1 MSDRTPAPG
10 PRYERG
16 VVTNPVLR
24 IAGMVTAL
32 AIVVVGTGILIVD
45 EGAFWWPFGAVLFL
59 AAALGGT
66 LVYVSSVHVRVAKG
80 ELEINA
86 GYRSVRLR
94 VGSVG
99 YVGRARF
106 EGRHARRLGRFNLTN
121 ARAGEGV
128 EIVSRN
134 GTYVTARTD
143 TPDELFR
150 ALLAEGM
157 DPNALRVPFPYE
169 VVSYRR
175 VREIQREERT
185 GNPG

>member
-10 PRYERG
+10 PGYESG
-16 VVTNPVLR
+16 VVTNPLLR
-24 IAGMVTAL
+24 IAGMVTGP
-32 AIVVVGTGILIVD
+32 AIMVVGTGILIVD
-45 EGAFWWPFGAVLFL
+45 EGAFWWPLLAVVLL
-59 AAALGGT
+59 AAAVGGT
-66 LVYVSSVHVRVAKG
+66 LVYVSSVHMRVGNG

-94 VGSVG
+94 TGTVG

-143 TPDELFR
+143 TPDELVR
-150 ALLAEGM
+150 ALIAEGM
-157 DPNALRVPFPYE
+157 DPSALRVPFPFE
-169 VVSYRR
+169 SVSYRR

-185 GNPG
+185 VNPA